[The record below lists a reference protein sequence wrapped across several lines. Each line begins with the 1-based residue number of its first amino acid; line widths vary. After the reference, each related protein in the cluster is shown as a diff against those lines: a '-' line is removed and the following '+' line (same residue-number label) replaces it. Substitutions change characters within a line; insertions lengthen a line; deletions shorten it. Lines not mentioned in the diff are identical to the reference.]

1 MLKKKIIA
9 IIPARYGSKRI
20 KNKNLLI
27 IKNNKTLLDLTYLQA
42 IKSKYID
49 KILLTTESKKIINY
63 CKSIGFKNIILRP
76 RYLSTDKARSE
87 DVILHALSNI
97 KEKYDYFILL
107 QPTSPLRSPSDI
119 DNSLRV
125 FLRNNYDALI
135 SISKS
140 RNSRFAVKIKK
151 KLIICKQDS
160 NKKLAT
166 YSCINGAIYIAKI
179 NYFKQNKSFYGPNL
193 GYFSMPR
200 TRSLDIDTREDLK
213 KLYKLL
219 K

>member
-49 KILLTTESKKIINY
+49 KILLTTESKKITNY

-76 RYLSTDKARSE
+76 RYLSTDKAKSE
-87 DVILHALSNI
+87 DVILHALSSI
-97 KEKYDYFILL
+97 KEKFDYFILL
-107 QPTSPLRSPSDI
+107 QPTSPLRSRSDI

-125 FLRNNYDALI
+125 FLRNNNDALI

-140 RNSRFAVKIKK
+140 RNSRFAVKTKK
-151 KLIICKQDS
+151 KLIIYKQDS
-160 NKKLAT
+160 SQKLAT
-166 YSCINGAIYIAKI
+166 YLCINGAIYIAKI
-179 NYFKQNKSFYGPNL
+179 NYFKKNKSFYGSNT
-193 GYFSMPR
+193 GYFLMPKK
-200 TRSLDIDTREDLK
+200 RSIDIDTHADLK

>member
-76 RYLSTDKARSE
+76 RYLSTDKAKSE
-87 DVILHALSNI
+87 DVILHALSSI
-97 KEKYDYFILL
+97 KEKYDCFILL
-107 QPTSPLRSPSDI
+107 QPTSPFRSPSDI

-125 FLRNNYDALI
+125 FLRNNNDALI

-140 RNSRFAVKIKK
+140 RNTRFAVKIKN

-160 NKKLAT
+160 SKKFT
-166 YSCINGAIYIAKI
+166 NYSCINGAIYIAKI
-179 NYFKQNKSFYGPNL
+179 NYFKQNKSFYGPNT
-193 GYFSMPR
+193 GYFFMPR
-200 TRSLDIDTREDLK
+200 KRSLDIDTHKDLK
-213 KLYKLL
+213 KLLKLL

>member
-27 IKNNKTLLDLTYLQA
+27 IKNNKTLLDLTYLQV

-49 KILLTTESKKIINY
+49 KILLTTESKKITNY

-76 RYLSTDKARSE
+76 RYLSTDKAKSE
-87 DVILHALSNI
+87 DVILHALSSI
-97 KEKYDYFILL
+97 KEKFDYFILL
-107 QPTSPLRSPSDI
+107 QPTSPLRSRSDI

-125 FLRNNYDALI
+125 FLRNNNDALI

-140 RNSRFAVKIKK
+140 RNSRFAVKTKK
-151 KLIICKQDS
+151 KLIIYKQDS
-160 NKKLAT
+160 SQKLAT
-166 YSCINGAIYIAKI
+166 YLCINGAIYIAKI
-179 NYFKQNKSFYGPNL
+179 NYFKKNKSFYGSNT
-193 GYFSMPR
+193 GYFLMPKK
-200 TRSLDIDTREDLK
+200 RSIDIDTHADLK